1 MKKGNL
7 YVLSLG
13 GSMIA
18 PPSGIDTKFLKAFT
32 MMIHRRVEAGDR
44 FVIVTGG
51 GATAR
56 TYIDAGAKVAHI
68 EPEDLD
74 WLGIHATRMNAH
86 LLRTILRDV
95 AHPVVIKNPTIRP
108 KWHSGSTGKP
118 VLIGAGWRPGRSTDH
133 SATML
138 AKMLGAKTVVNISNI
153 DYLYTAD
160 PKKDPNAQPVAKMDW
175 KTYRKMVGNKWSPGL
190 NTPFD
195 PVASR
200 VAQQAGLEV
209 ILVGGGNMKNIEKI
223 FKGEKYKGSVIG

>member
-1 MKKGNL
+1 MTKKGGL

-13 GSMIA
+13 GSMVV
-18 PPSGIDTKFLKAFT
+18 PPSGIDIKFLKAFT
-32 MMIHRRVEAGDR
+32 AMIHRRVEAGDR

-56 TYIDAGAKVAHI
+56 KYIEAGSRVTHI

-95 AHPVVIKNPTIRP
+95 AHPVVIKNPTVRP
-108 KWHSGSTGKP
+108 KWHKP

-138 AKMLGAKTVVNISNI
+138 AKMLGAKTVVNISNV
-153 DYLYTAD
+153 DYLYDAD
-160 PKKDPNAQPVAKMDW
+160 PKKVKTAKKVAEMSW
-175 KTYRKMVGNKWSPGL
+175 KTYRKMVGNTWSPGL
-190 NTPFD
+190 NLPFD

-200 VAQQAGLEV
+200 VAQSAGLQV
-209 ILVGGGNMKNIEKI
+209 ILVGAKNVANIEKI
-223 FKGEKYKGSVIG
+223 FKGEKYRGSVIL